1 VSRSPHPVP
10 VSRLYAF
17 LLIFLLCSVALV
29 ARAVN
34 LQIVDTE
41 FLQDQGEARYLREVR
56 VPNRRGNILD
66 RNGEPLAVSTPVDS
80 VWVNPKEL
88 LQTPEDIA
96 PLAQV
101 LGVEADEI
109 ERRLT
114 QRSEREFVWLR
125 RRLHPDVAA
134 EIEALALHGVYLQK
148 EYRRFYP
155 AGEVTSHVIGFTN
168 IDDVGQEGLELAYND
183 WLAGKP
189 GLKRVIRDRLGRTV
203 EHVEMVRE
211 AEPGRDLTLTLDR
224 RLQYLAYRELKR
236 TVLKHGAR
244 SGSVVLLDVK
254 TGEVLA
260 MVNQPSYNPNHA
272 DFDSDGLR
280 NRAITD
286 VFEPGSVM
294 KPFAVASA
302 LETGRWTPTTPIDT
316 TPGRINISGH
326 TISDHHNYGPIDVTR
341 LITKSSNVG
350 ATKIALDLEPAHMW
364 DTYNRFGFGDVTGT
378 GFPGESAGVLRNYK
392 RWRRVEQA
400 TLAYGYGISV
410 TVLQLAEAFAALA
423 DDGRLRRPSLVMGAQ
438 NPPISILDPKI
449 ANELVA
455 MLETVT
461 GPEGTGKT
469 ARVKNYRVAGK
480 TGTSRKASA
489 AGYASRYIASFAGF
503 APASD
508 PRIVGVVMI
517 NDPSA
522 GEYYGGL
529 VAGPLFSTVME
540 GALRLLDVPPDDYA
554 TLVAQADLQGDLDG
568 EDSTDFAA
576 EWTDGGVGGGV
587 GDDIGED
594 RAR

>member
-1 VSRSPHPVP
+1 LSQDQRQSVP
-10 VSRLYAF
+10 VGRLYAF
-17 LLIFLLCSVALV
+17 LLAFLLCSIALV
-29 ARAVN
+29 ARAIN
-34 LQIVDTE
+34 LQVVDTE
-41 FLQDQGEARYLREVR
+41 FLQDQGEARYLREVK
-56 VPNRRGNILD
+56 VPTRRGNILD

-80 VWVNPKEL
+80 VWVNPREL
-88 LQTPEDIA
+88 LQSPSDIE
-96 PLAQV
+96 PLAAV
-101 LGVEADEI
+101 LGVEAEEI

-134 EIEALALHGVYLQK
+134 EIESLGLHGVFLQK

-203 EHVEMVRE
+203 EHVEMIRE
-211 AEPGRDLTLTLDR
+211 AEPGRDLSLTIDR

-244 SGSVVLLDVK
+244 SGSVVLLDSRS
-254 TGEVLA
+254 GEVLA
-260 MVNQPSYNPNHA
+260 MVNQPSYNPNHS
-272 DFDSDGLR
+272 DIDSEGLR

-316 TPGRINISGH
+316 TPGRINIGGH

-341 LITKSSNVG
+341 LITKSSNVA
-350 ATKIALDLEPAHMW
+350 ATKIALDLEPEHMW
-364 DTYNRFGFGDVTGT
+364 NTYNRFGFGDVTGT
-378 GFPGESAGVLRNYK
+378 GFPGESAGVLRNHR

-400 TLAYGYGISV
+400 TLSYGYGISV
-410 TVLQLAEAFAALA
+410 TVLQLADAFAALA
-423 DDGRLRRPSLVMGAQ
+423 DEGRLRRPSLIMGAT
-438 NPPISILDPKI
+438 NPPVSVLDPAI
-449 ANELVA
+449 ARQVAA

-461 GPEGTGKT
+461 GPEGTGKQ
-469 ARVKNYRVAGK
+469 ARVKNYRVSGK

-489 AGYASRYIASFAGF
+489 SGYASRYIATFAGF
-503 APASD
+503 APSSD
-508 PRIVGVVMI
+508 PRLVGVVVI
-517 NDPSA
+517 NDPS
-522 GEYYGGL
+522 GDQYFGGL
-529 VAGPLFSTVME
+529 VAAPLFSTVME
-540 GALRLLDVPPDDYA
+540 GALRMMNVPPDDYQDMM
-554 TLVAQADLQGDLDG
+554 VQAD
-568 EDSTDFAA
+568 STTAPPELPA
-576 EWTDGGVGGGV
+576 GSEGV
-587 GDDIGED
+587 D
-594 RAR
+594 

>member
-1 VSRSPHPVP
+1 MKTAQQQGVP
-10 VSRLYAF
+10 LKRLYGF
-17 LLIFLLCSVALV
+17 LTLFLLCSIALV
-29 ARAVN
+29 ARAIN
-34 LQIVDTE
+34 LQVVDTE
-41 FLQDQGEARYLREVR
+41 FLQDQGEARYLREVK
-56 VPNRRGNILD
+56 VPTRRGNILD

-88 LQTPEDIA
+88 LQTPADIA
-96 PLAQV
+96 PLAGV

-114 QRSEREFVWLR
+114 QRSGREFVWLR

-134 EIEALALHGVYLQK
+134 EIESLALHGVFLQK

-203 EHVEMVRE
+203 EHVEVVHE
-211 AEPGRDLTLTLDR
+211 SEPGHDLSLTIDR

-244 SGSVVLLDVK
+244 SGSVVLLDAK
-254 TGEVLA
+254 SGEVLA
-260 MVNQPSYNPNHA
+260 MVNQPSYNPNHS
-272 DFDSDGLR
+272 DIDSEGLR

-316 TPGRINISGH
+316 TPGRINIGRH

-341 LITKSSNVG
+341 LITKSSNVA
-350 ATKIALDLEPAHMW
+350 ATKIALDLEPKHMW

-400 TLAYGYGISV
+400 TLSYGYGISV

-423 DDGRLRRPSLVMGAQ
+423 DEGRLRRPSLILGAT
-438 NPPISILDPKI
+438 NPPTSVLDPKL
-449 ANELVA
+449 ARQVAA

-461 GPEGTGKT
+461 GPEGTGKA
-469 ARVKNYRVAGK
+469 ARVKNYRVSGK

-489 AGYASRYIASFAGF
+489 SGYASRYIATFAGF
-503 APASD
+503 APSSD
-508 PRIVGVVMI
+508 PRLVAIAVI
-517 NDPSA
+517 NDPS
-522 GEYYGGL
+522 GSQYFGGL
-529 VAGPLFSTVME
+529 VAAPLFSAVME
-540 GALRLLDVPPDDYA
+540 GALRLMNVPPDDYGDMVVH
-554 TLVAQADLQGDLDG
+554 VARD
-568 EDSTDFAA
+568 DSDAVEA
-576 EWTDGGVGGGV
+576 VDAGVM
-587 GDDIGED
+587 DP
-594 RAR
+594 

>member
-1 VSRSPHPVP
+1 MKSGHKIVAP

-34 LQIVDTE
+34 LQIMDSE
-41 FLQDQGEARYLREVR
+41 FLQEQGKARFLREVE
-56 VPNRRGNILD
+56 VPTRRGNILD

-80 VWVNPKEL
+80 VWVNPREL
-88 LQTPEDIA
+88 LQAPEDIP
-96 PLAQV
+96 PLATA
-101 LGVEADEI
+101 LGADADEI

-114 QRSEREFVWLR
+114 QRSAREFVWLR

-134 EIEALALHGVYLQK
+134 DIDSLNLHGVFLQK

-168 IDDVGQEGLELAYND
+168 IDDMGQEGLELAYND
-183 WLAGKP
+183 WLQGKP

-211 AEPGRDLTLTLDR
+211 AVPGQELSLTIDR

-244 SGSVVLLDVK
+244 SGSVVLLDIS

-260 MVNQPSYNPNHA
+260 MVNQPSYNPNHSG
-272 DFDSDGLR
+272 FNTGGLR

-294 KPFAVASA
+294 KPFVIASA
-302 LETGRWTPTTPIDT
+302 LETGNFTPTTPVDT

-341 LITKSSNVG
+341 IITKSSTVG
-350 ATKIALDLEPAHMW
+350 ASKIALALEPEHMW
-364 DTYNRFGFGDVTGT
+364 GTYNRFGFGDVTGT
-378 GFPGESAGVLRNYK
+378 GFPGESAGVLRNHR

-400 TLAYGYGISV
+400 TLSYGYGLSV

-423 DDGRLRRPSLVMGAQ
+423 DDGRLRRPSLIQGAT
-438 NPPISILDPKI
+438 NPATSILDPEI
-449 ANELVA
+449 ARQVAA

-461 GPEGTGKT
+461 GPEGTGKR
-469 ARVKNYRVAGK
+469 ARVANYRVSGK

-489 AGYASRYIASFAGF
+489 SGYASRYIASFAGF
-503 APASD
+503 APSSN
-508 PRIVGVVMI
+508 PRLVCIVVI
-517 NDPSA
+517 NDPS
-522 GEYYGGL
+522 GSEYYGGL
-529 VAGPLFSTVME
+529 VAAPLFSTVMT
-540 GALRLLDVPPDDYA
+540 GALRLLDIPPDNYEGMVVQSAA
-554 TLVAQADLQGDLDG
+554 T
-568 EDSTDFAA
+568 
-576 EWTDGGVGGGV
+576 GGQP
-587 GDDIGED
+587 
-594 RAR
+594 